1 MKSTKLYKY
10 IFNCFVLTIPILI
23 WNILLTD
30 KLPKT
35 TKPEILIQNISP
47 FIVYTENITRIIVF
61 TMMAFM
67 PIQLLKPIQRKG
79 LLLFIIGT
87 IIYFVSWL
95 LLIYY
100 PDSVWSKSALGVL
113 SPAYTPVLW
122 LIGIGLIGDS
132 FYFNFPYKRWIF
144 ISLSIVF
151 LVFHNIHTY
160 KIYFS
165 NPV

>member
-1 MKSTKLYKY
+1 MKITKPYKY
-10 IFNCFVLTIPILI
+10 LLNCFVLTIPILI

-35 TKPEILIQNISP
+35 IKPEILIQNISP
-47 FIVYTENITRIIVF
+47 FIVYTENIIRILVF

-67 PIQLLKPIQRKG
+67 PIQISKTIQKQG

-87 IIYFVSWL
+87 LIYFISWL
-95 LLIYY
+95 LLIYF
-100 PDSVWSKSALGVL
+100 PDSVWSKSVLGIL

-132 FYFNFPYKRWIF
+132 FYFNLHYKRWLF
-144 ISLSIVF
+144 VLLSIIF
-151 LVFHNIHTY
+151 LVFHNIHAY
-160 KIYFS
+160 KIYF
-165 NPV
+165 